1 MEINNLN
8 IELNKLTDSYK
19 RSLNTLANQFRQ
31 NINII
36 HRYRLS
42 VSVKIYLIKMIT
54 INYNNSVK
62 KLTNEYNFKK
72 NKIIETI
79 SLLSATTSNK
89 NKKALLI
96 GINYINTPNQLYGC
110 INDVNNI
117 KDFLQN
123 KFNYSIFNILT
134 DNTNNKPNKQ
144 NIINEL
150 TNLLVNTNNG
160 DNIFFLYSGHGTC
173 TIDLNNDEI
182 DGQDEMIV
190 PLDAT
195 NVNTCILDDEINDII
210 NKNLK
215 VGVKL
220 FMLFDSC
227 FSGTVVDLKY
237 NYLTSISEEKQDE
250 TVPLSINTKAQ
261 DTQSQVIMISGCKD
275 NQTSADAYVNYFNN
289 NIYAG
294 AMTFS
299 FLKTLQDLGLNI
311 SLKTLIENMR
321 KILKDNGYSQI
332 PQLSSGT
339 LIDINNTILSL

>member
-1 MEINNLN
+1 MEIKNLN

-19 RSLNTLANQFRQ
+19 RTLNILANQLRQ

-36 HRYRLS
+36 NRYRLS
-42 VSVKIYLIKMIT
+42 ASVKINLIKMIT
-54 INYNNSVK
+54 NNYNNSVK
-62 KLTNEYNFKK
+62 KLTNEYNLKK
-72 NKIIETI
+72 NKLIETI

-134 DNTNNKPNKQ
+134 DNTNKKPNKQ
-144 NIINEL
+144 NIINEF

-160 DNIFFLYSGHGTC
+160 DTIFFLYSGHGTC
-173 TIDLNNDEI
+173 TIDLNNDET

-190 PLDAT
+190 PLDST
-195 NVNTCILDDEINDII
+195 NVSACILDDEINDII

-215 VGVKL
+215 IGVKL

-237 NYLTSISEEKQDE
+237 NYLTSISEEEDK
-250 TVPLSINTKAQ
+250 TVPLSINSKAQ
-261 DTQSQVIMISGCKD
+261 ETQSQVIMISGCKD

-289 NIYAG
+289 DINAG

-299 FLKTLQDLGLNI
+299 FLKTIQDLGVNI